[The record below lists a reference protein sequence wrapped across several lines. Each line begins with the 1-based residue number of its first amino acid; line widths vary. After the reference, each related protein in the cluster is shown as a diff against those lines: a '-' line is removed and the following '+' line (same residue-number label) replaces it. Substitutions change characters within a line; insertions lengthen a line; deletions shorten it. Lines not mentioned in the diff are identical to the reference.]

1 MTTDSNDSR
10 RPEAPIVLSIAPP
23 ELIEMGIIGNQGALV
38 PKPHQIMEWTLPPG
52 SKREYIGDNV
62 LATIWR
68 ITLPDG
74 GILTEVHSTRLH
86 LSTLHYLPEKL

>member
-1 MTTDSNDSR
+1 MTEESDVLQQPN
-10 RPEAPIVLSIAPP
+10 EPIVLSIAPP
-23 ELIEMGIIGNQGALV
+23 ELIEMGVIGNNGTLV

-52 SKREYIGDNV
+52 SKREYVGENV